1 MFDMNYLAFTYSQ
14 IAAAI
19 VMLSYEPRDKV
30 EAITGFHYADLEDA
44 IFFIEPVIRVTRAN
58 VTPGVVIPQFQNI
71 DPRDYHNI
79 QTGYASDYDTLL
91 KEIEKMRRNSSKM
104 S

>member
-1 MFDMNYLAFTYSQ
+1 MFDMNYLSFTYSQ

-44 IFFIEPVIRVTRAN
+44 ISFVEPVIKVTRGS
-58 VTPGVVIPQFQNI
+58 VTPGVIIPQFQNI

-79 QTGYASDYDTLL
+79 QTGYASDYVKLL
-91 KEIEKMRRNSSKM
+91 DEIKELRKNS
-104 S
+104 